1 MQIKTTT
8 RYHFTPVRMAIITK
22 STNNKGQALIPQL
35 KSTLRAQVLL
45 MVKNLSADAGDIK
58 RSRFDPWVGGGNG
71 NPFQYSSLEN
81 PMNREALRAT
91 VHGAAKSWTQLKW
104 LSTHTK
110 GHAVPKLPAGWA
122 EALAKV
128 VSQPTSSL
136 CLLWGLSSLV
146 GVDPEYTP
154 NLWPSTSGNLTYQTV

>member
-1 MQIKTTT
+1 MPEKQTTQFKSGEKTLNRHFSKEDIQMANKHLKTCTKSLIIREMQIKTTM

-91 VHGAAKSWTQLKW
+91 VHGAAKSWTQLK
-104 LSTHTK
+104 
-110 GHAVPKLPAGWA
+110 
-122 EALAKV
+122 
-128 VSQPTSSL
+128 
-136 CLLWGLSSLV
+136 
-146 GVDPEYTP
+146 
-154 NLWPSTSGNLTYQTV
+154 

>member
-1 MQIKTTT
+1 MTEGC
-8 RYHFTPVRMAIITK
+8 HFTPVRMAIITK